1 MLAVVLDHLD
11 QSFRCGLLN
20 TLPFIFAITAFMS
33 AHFFTSLQGL
43 TENGGPEKG
52 GPMKNNRCESN
63 DRKLQEDENM
73 KVGR

>member
-1 MLAVVLDHLD
+1 
-11 QSFRCGLLN
+11 
-20 TLPFIFAITAFMS
+20 MS